1 MRGSTNKNEIKKKKK
16 SYGESGLELEG
27 YSQDLKYEE
36 RK

>member
-1 MRGSTNKNEIKKKKK
+1 MRGSTNKNEIKKKK